1 MNCHAKQ
8 EMMQDAY
15 REIAETSHGM
25 RGRAKKRWADRFGVS
40 AVTLD
45 RWLKEYSGREMTGI
59 ADETMSDKAAAKE
72 CAKTVFAMKQKMG
85 CEKRALTTTEA
96 IAMCEQQ
103 GLIPEGAITPE
114 GANRIAR
121 ESGITRTKRTRRMES
136 RSVNETQL
144 TDGSG
149 SEYLYVKKPLPD
161 GDWMLGIRTTKKT
174 SEKNPRLGGAE
185 SGEDEGRLLVY
196 YYGVVEACSR
206 VLYAEVLVARGE
218 SAVDHIEFLERAW
231 RVKGDHPLAGMPKR
245 LITDNGPLGRPGYGD
260 SLMRE
265 LGVELITHMPYKSQA
280 KGKIERV
287 WRTMWQR
294 FELPFLANKEREIRL
309 SELQGMLNNFLRE
322 YNAWPCPNLLY
333 KPMRLTRIEALRRFA
348 NEAITLP
355 PSDARFLDL
364 ATKETERT
372 VNAMCAVTLDNI
384 EYEIIGTPWHL
395 VSQKVGV
402 RRSLSGRVQV
412 RNPQTKQWL
421 DTKQYR
427 ILLDGEY
434 REFKRDINDELRE
447 AAADIAPAERFL
459 YEGLERTGAEAGETV
474 VDLAGAREAQL
485 AAERESLGFNSL
497 TEALGFVAD
506 IIGRPVWKLREE
518 FPEEGELIGRIERYI
533 EDNIHDRA
541 AVQRFAELLF
551 LELPARRAA
560 Q

>member
-15 REIAETSHGM
+15 REIAASCHGAK
-25 RGRAKKRWADRFGVS
+25 GRMKEKWAGIFGVS

-45 RWLKEYSGREMTGI
+45 RWLKEYSCRESTGRAHE
-59 ADETMSDKAAAKE
+59 AMSNKAASKE
-72 CAKTVFAMKQKMG
+72 YAETVFAMKQKMG
-85 CEKRALTTTEA
+85 CEKRTLTTTEA

-103 GLIPEGAITPE
+103 GLIPEGVITVAE
-114 GANRIAR
+114 ANRIAR
-121 ESGITRTKRTRRMES
+121 VHGITRKTRTRRMES
-136 RSVNETQL
+136 RIVNETQL

-161 GDWMLGIRTTKKT
+161 GDWLLGIRTTKKT
-174 SEKNPRLGGAE
+174 SEKNPRLGGE
-185 SGEDEGRLLVY
+185 EPGEDEGRLLVY
-196 YYGVVEACSR
+196 YYGLVEACSR
-206 VLYAEVLVARGE
+206 VLYAEVSVARGE

-265 LGVELITHMPYKSQA
+265 LGVELITHMPYQSQA

-294 FELPFLANKEREIRL
+294 FELPFLANKGREIRL
-309 SELQGMLNNFLRE
+309 SELQAMLTNFLRE
-322 YNAWPCPNLLY
+322 YNTLPCPNLLY

-372 VNAMCAVTLDNI
+372 VNAACAVTLDNI

-427 ILLDGEY
+427 YLEDSEY
-434 REFKRDINDELRE
+434 RNFKRDINDELRE
-447 AAADIAPAERFL
+447 AAADISPAERFL
-459 YEGLERTGAEAGETV
+459 YEGGERTGAACGETV

-485 AAERESLGFNSL
+485 ASERESRGFNSL

-518 FPEEGELIGRIERYI
+518 FPNEEALIGRIEQYI
-533 EDNIHDRA
+533 TENIHDRA
-541 AVQRFAELLF
+541 AIQRFAELLF
-551 LELPARRAA
+551 QKLPARSVA